1 MESINKEFVLK
12 VANELINIDS
22 PSSYTKSAINYLKEN
37 IAKFN
42 FETTLSNKGNLIVSI
57 PGKDTSHTIGLS
69 AHVDTLG
76 LMVRSIK
83 SDGKLAF
90 TRIGGP
96 MLPTLD
102 GEYCRILTR
111 EGKIYTG
118 TILSTTPAAHVFPDA
133 TSAPRKED
141 TMEIRIDEIVY
152 SKEDTEKLGIQNGDI
167 IAIEPK
173 FTVTEAVLSNLDF
186 WMIRFL
192 PVL

>member
-1 MESINKEFVLK
+1 M
-12 VANELINIDS
+12 
-22 PSSYTKSAINYLKEN
+22 
-37 IAKFN
+37 
-42 FETTLSNKGNLIVSI
+42 
-57 PGKDTSHTIGLS
+57 
-69 AHVDTLG
+69 DTLG

-152 SKEDTEKLGIQNGDI
+152 SKEDTEKLGIQMVISLPLSLNLQS
-167 IAIEPK
+167 PK
-173 FTVTEAVLSNLDF
+173 AALSNLDF